1 MRFLARFLLGFFKL
15 LSGGDV
21 RVNGA
26 TVEPAPLRIEVKCG
40 PRRVRLVQVRL
51 DGSNYHEPAA
61 DEMFC
66 LDVHE
71 SREALSKAVEF
82 VRQAFSFEPGSEITY
97 IPTIFALVNVRSLTP
112 DELWVV
118 NKKLIPSGATVFAY
132 PKGCASFAQAMQAL
146 GSEIASYR
154 ESHEGELEVSGLAA
168 TASTVVSS
176 SSSASA
182 ATSTGYGSAAAGA
195 ASAEG

>member
-1 MRFLARFLLGFFKL
+1 M
-15 LSGGDV
+15 
-21 RVNGA
+21 NGA
-26 TVEPAPLRIEVKCG
+26 TVKSAPLRIEVKGG
-40 PRRVRLVQVRL
+40 PKRVRLVQVRL
-51 DGSNYHEPAA
+51 DGSDYHEPAD

-71 SREALSKAVEF
+71 SREALSNAVEF

-97 IPTIFALVNVRSLTP
+97 IPTIFTLVNVRSLTP

-132 PKGCASFAQAMQAL
+132 PKGCASFAQAMHAL

-154 ESHEGELEVSGLAA
+154 ESHEGRPEVSELTPTT
-168 TASTVVSS
+168 TAVASS

>member
-1 MRFLARFLLGFFKL
+1 MRLLARFLLGFIKL
-15 LSGGDV
+15 LSGGDFGM
-21 RVNGA
+21 NGA
-26 TVEPAPLRIEVKCG
+26 TVESAPLRIEVKG
-40 PRRVRLVQVRL
+40 GHGRVRLVQVRL
-51 DGSNYHEPAA
+51 DGSDYREPAP
-61 DEMFC
+61 DEMVC

-71 SREALSKAVEF
+71 SQEALSNSVKL

-97 IPTIFALVNVRSLTP
+97 MPTIFALVNVRSLTP

-132 PKGCASFAQAMQAL
+132 PQGCASFAQAMQAL
-146 GSEIASYR
+146 GSEIAKYR
-154 ESHEGELEVSGLAA
+154 ESHEGRLEVAKVA
-168 TASTVVSS
+168 TATSTAVA
-176 SSSASA
+176 SSSAAST